1 MLKEKTITSI
11 VGEQEYARLKRF
23 SYRAIWSTADVE
35 HFLFFSTYGNPRAFL
50 TADFGMRNVDAQ
62 NFSVKSIQAY
72 GGEAYHFVARD
83 ARNQCYMRFP
93 LGKLA
98 GWTPRWSLN
107 FLKMS
112 DAELA
117 ESLTWAINEMLFPVI
132 RDVTNLDRFISLL
145 MCDEE
150 PVRWLHV
157 NGAIRMAQ
165 IAYLAR
171 KLGTDTIEIRSML
184 QRRANEIRVHL
195 GRGAL
200 DPTAYIDR
208 IIADSEVAVLAT
220 KQDSSY
226 FV

>member
-1 MLKEKTITSI
+1 MLKERTITSI

-23 SYRAIWSTADVE
+23 SYKANWSTPDVE

-50 TADFGMRNVDAQ
+50 TADFGVRNVDAQ

-72 GGEAYHFVARD
+72 GGGAYHLVARD
-83 ARNQCYMRFP
+83 ESNQCYMRFP

-98 GWTPRWSLN
+98 GWAPRWSLT
-107 FLKMS
+107 FSKMS
-112 DAELA
+112 DGDLAEL
-117 ESLTWAINEMLFPVI
+117 LTWAIREMLFPVI

-150 PVRWLHV
+150 PVRWVHV
-157 NGAIRMAQ
+157 NGAMRMAQ

-171 KLGTDTIEIRSML
+171 RLGMGAIEIRSML
-184 QRRANEIRVHL
+184 ERRANKIRAHL

-200 DPTAYIDR
+200 DPAAYIDQV
-208 IIADSEVAVLAT
+208 IVDSETAVLAT
-220 KQDSSY
+220 KLDSNY
-226 FV
+226 FS